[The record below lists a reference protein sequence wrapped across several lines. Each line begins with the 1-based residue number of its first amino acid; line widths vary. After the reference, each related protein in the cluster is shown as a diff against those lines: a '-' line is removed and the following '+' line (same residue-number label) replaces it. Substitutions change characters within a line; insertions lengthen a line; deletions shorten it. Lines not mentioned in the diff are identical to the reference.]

1 MPFICTFEVC
11 SKAHALYD
19 STAAWLNHMR
29 LDHARYGWT
38 CLDPSHDEPLCFL
51 TKAMFSQHIAHG
63 HGDDL
68 SSEELG
74 VIAEDSYGILEDDIL
89 FDRCPFFCDED
100 TSHYSCDALNFH
112 VARHLLLLSQISLAG
127 HDPIET
133 IDSLSSMDDA
143 SQPQALDSQKDGA
156 RNTSNRRI
164 ATSDETRLFYNHDRS
179 DMSDNDLDTPAEHIS
194 NTVLPIPWS
203 TELEAWTDAGD
214 WDEIC
219 RKIDTLG
226 GYDQGTD
233 KVLQSF
239 ILPSPEK
246 TPYKDTEDSYGG
258 MAHES
263 PIAERS
269 KSPQQPIHWSQK
281 YQRYYRLKFNLT
293 TRMYCM

>member
-1 MPFICTFEVC
+1 
-11 SKAHALYD
+11 
-19 STAAWLNHMR
+19 
-29 LDHARYGWT
+29 
-38 CLDPSHDEPLCFL
+38 
-51 TKAMFSQHIAHG
+51 MFSHHITQDHG
-63 HGDDL
+63 NIL
-68 SSEELG
+68 STEELDA
-74 VIAEDSYGILEDDIL
+74 IAEDCYGILEDDVP
-89 FDRCPFFCDED
+89 FNNCPFFCGED
-100 TSHYSCDALNFH
+100 TTHYSYDALTSH
-112 VARHLLLLSQISLAG
+112 VARHLLLLSQISLVG
-127 HDPIET
+127 HDLIEG
-133 IDSLSSMDDA
+133 IDFASSTDAA
-143 SQPQALDSQKDGA
+143 SQSQALVSHRGDT

-164 ATSDETRLFYNHDRS
+164 AASDEARLLFNDDRS
-179 DMSDNDLDTPAEHIS
+179 DMSDNDSDTPAEHMS
-194 NTVLPIPWS
+194 NTVLPFPWS
-203 TELEAWTDAGD
+203 TELETWTKAGN

-219 RKIDTLG
+219 RKIDNLG